1 MIREVTLIASVL
13 VLAACGPSAS
23 ESTDAP
29 VLDAQTVT
37 VALPEGDAAAG
48 RKAFQDLRCTACHAV
63 PSEPDMPAPVSAMPG
78 PILDAEV
85 ARRDIS
91 YLLASIL
98 TPSHAISLNISDE
111 VRGRLEGVLSPMGDF
126 SQVMTVR
133 QLVDVHAYIRS
144 IR

>member
-1 MIREVTLIASVL
+1 
-13 VLAACGPSAS
+13 
-23 ESTDAP
+23 
-29 VLDAQTVT
+29 
-37 VALPEGDAAAG
+37 
-48 RKAFQDLRCTACHAV
+48 
-63 PSEPDMPAPVSAMPG
+63 MPAPVSATPG
-78 PILDAEV
+78 PIFNAEV

-126 SQVMTVR
+126 SHVMTVR